1 MRVDLIKKVART
13 RGGLGILQDIKA
25 GGLSAPRSHEFPSPA
40 AGPPL
45 EPEPAAL
52 PGGPPRILQRRE
64 CSCSTKNNF
73 THAAARC

>member
-1 MRVDLIKKVART
+1 MRVELIKKVART

-25 GGLSAPRSHEFPSPA
+25 CGLSAPRSHEFPSPA
-40 AGPPL
+40 A
-45 EPEPAAL
+45 
-52 PGGPPRILQRRE
+52 GPPRILQRRE